1 MVIDFFLIYRLLLTG
16 LSVYNVIRVARSV
29 AQYKPM
35 YDRIPLWVRRFLADR
50 GREFFGRALL
60 LNRVDLA
67 INLGLLMILIVL
79 TLISWLI

>member
-16 LSVYNVIRVARSV
+16 LSVYNLVRVARSA

-35 YDRIPLWVRRFLADR
+35 YDRLPLWVRRFITDR

-60 LNRVDLA
+60 LNRQDLM
-67 INLGLLMILIVL
+67 INLGLLVVLILL
-79 TLISWLI
+79 TVISWLI

>member
-1 MVIDFFLIYRLLLTG
+1 MAIDFFLIYRLLLTG

-35 YDRIPLWVRRFLADR
+35 YDRVPLWLRRFITDR

-60 LNRVDLA
+60 LNRTEVA
-67 INLGLLMILIVL
+67 INLVLLIVL
-79 TLISWLI
+79 ITLTLINWLI

>member
-1 MVIDFFLIYRLLLTG
+1 MAIDFFLIYRLLLTG

-35 YDRIPLWVRRFLADR
+35 YDRVPLWVRRFFTDR

-60 LNRVDLA
+60 LNRNDVA
-67 INLGLLMILIVL
+67 INLGLLIVL
-79 TLISWLI
+79 IALTLVSWLI

>member
-35 YDRIPLWVRRFLADR
+35 YDRVPFWLRRFITDR

-60 LNRVDLA
+60 LNRTDVA
-67 INLGLLMILIVL
+67 INLGLLIILIAL

>member
-35 YDRIPLWVRRFLADR
+35 YDRVPLWLRRFITDR

-60 LNRVDLA
+60 LNRTDVA
-67 INLGLLMILIVL
+67 INLGLLIILIAL

>member
-16 LSVYNVIRVARSV
+16 LSVYNIIRVARSV

-35 YDRIPLWVRRFLADR
+35 YDRVPLWVRRFLTDR

-60 LNRVDLA
+60 LNRTDLA
-67 INLGLLMILIVL
+67 INLGLLIILIIL
-79 TLISWLI
+79 TLIGWLI

>member
-1 MVIDFFLIYRLLLTG
+1 MAIDFFLIYRLLLTG

-35 YDRIPLWVRRFLADR
+35 YDRVPLWVRRFLTDR

-60 LNRVDLA
+60 LSRTDMA
-67 INLGLLMILIVL
+67 INLGLLIVLIAL